1 MAHVYQMPPVPGVED
16 FYTLVAFLA
25 NTERYAKQMDEML
38 LLRDE
43 INKLVEKVGKAEEID
58 SLHMR
63 AVADRQEGEAVL
75 LRARESAAS
84 VIAASRD
91 TADQISLDGA
101 KELDVKHAELSVRQ
115 SALKEQEKT
124 VSDWR
129 AKKVE
134 AEEARAAAD
143 KERAALEEK
152 RTELNKLKK
161 VYEDKLEAIRKAAG
175 E

>member
-75 LRARESAAS
+75 LRAKESASAMLS
-84 VIAASRD
+84 AARD
-91 TADQISLDGA
+91 SAAQFRIDA
-101 KELDVKHAELSVRQ
+101 EKELEAQKVELHEKQ
-115 SALKEQEKT
+115 AALKEHERA
-124 VSDWR
+124 VADWR
-129 AKKVE
+129 VKQVE
-134 AEEARAAAD
+134 AMEAKAATLA
-143 KERAALEEK
+143 ERGKLEEK
-152 RTELNKLKK
+152 QVGLNKLKK
-161 VYEDKLEAIRKAAG
+161 TYEDKLEAIRKAAG